1 MILDIPRSFM
11 IAWQVAFVVARQHE
25 KQGRWLEAAE
35 GYRRI
40 VEDGR
45 PDDPKALFRLG
56 HAYFRLDRIDDA
68 VPYVQRAVSLSP
80 GEAQWQYRL
89 GFLLERTKEYETALT
104 HYDAALRSEPMNE
117 RWLHR
122 RRACAAAFSR
132 QVRSASLLQ
141 EASEANPQ
149 DKEAVSK
156 LAAHFRRNDLRWQEI
171 ECLLQG
177 LQRFPDIHD
186 WHQHLGNAYDY
197 MGQHISAA
205 QHYKAAAAHTRDAL
219 AHFGA
224 AYASERAG
232 LSEDAA
238 DEYATAIQFDKKLRA
253 SEFGVGV
260 FFQARGLWPEA
271 ARHYEAQS
279 VLHPENAELRFRL
292 GMSYDRLYEWAS
304 AAAAYEAAVEIDP
317 SRPYWFYR
325 LGFVYERAGK
335 LSEAVAS
342 YEMATTFKS
351 KNKSLWTYRLGYC
364 LAKMGKLE
372 EACLA
377 FIESE
382 PLEGEELRALAKHP
396 SRRPADGTNR
406 RLTRYLRRATPGT
419 RSAAVH
425 QVHTA
430 ASALGD
436 WTNLAEA
443 HRTLADSTDEFDKSV
458 YFDLGFAEFKAG
470 RLREAVDAFLEMRP
484 IRDSHGV
491 NADGYMKD
499 AGLFEVMRYTEY
511 SEHLPIRHDVIL
523 YESSHGSSVHCNP
536 LAIFLEVAARPEFAL
551 LKHVWVCNDLN
562 RVPKPVQEHA
572 GVIFVR
578 KDSDL
583 YLRYLASARYLINNT
598 SFPTYFLRRPE
609 QQYLNTWHGTPLKTL
624 GKDVKTGFFE
634 HRNIARNLL
643 QTTHIIVPNVHTR
656 NALIEAHDIHGL
668 YPGKV
673 ALTGYPRADSVV
685 NATSRDHAR
694 IRAEL
699 GLDPEDQR
707 PVVLFAPTWR
717 GGVGSSY
724 FDAEGL
730 KEDLQKLRGE
740 DRHVFLRAHRFAE
753 AAIADFGLD
762 AFIVPEH
769 IDTNELL
776 TGVDV
781 LVTDYS
787 SIFFDFLPT
796 RRTILFYAPD
806 LEQYQRDRGLYF
818 EMHSLPGVLTTG
830 IDALARELSR
840 ALQSPEPP
848 SADFQSEFSP
858 KDDGRSAARTVDF
871 FFKSDD
877 THVLPDAEPLKTN
890 LLFHQSMIPNG
901 IAASF
906 VNLMKNLDT
915 SRYRAVLLFDAN
927 AVARE
932 PARMNFLR
940 KLPGH
945 VQLLARSGRQSF
957 TAEEKWLDGKF
968 AALNQLANAE
978 QYEIAGR
985 AYQRELA
992 RLTGTAKFE
1001 YSCEFDG
1008 YSRFW
1013 TAMFAHGEAP
1023 GQKRVIYLHNQM
1035 ISEQKMKY
1043 PNLQGVFNL
1052 YDKFDA
1058 LISVSESVNA
1068 SNTTEIA
1075 EQYGIEPSRF
1085 SYANNPVDPDT
1096 CLQLSQEPLPPSVSH
1111 WLRPNAT
1118 VFVTVGRLSPEK
1130 GHERLIRA
1138 FREECASDPDN
1149 QLVLVGDGPL
1159 KGSLASLIAG
1169 LGLQDNVLLLGA
1181 LDNPFAV
1188 VKRADCF
1195 VLPSLHEGQGLVL
1208 LEALILGKTVIAT
1221 DISGPRSVLSSGE
1234 GLLVENSQDGI
1245 SHGLR
1250 LFLEGR
1256 IEVSP
1261 FDVKEYQRRAIA
1273 SFNSV
1278 FVSKEDPPGPGPAD
1292 AFRPISTAGVVPA
1305 RS

>member
-1 MILDIPRSFM
+1 MD
-11 IAWQVAFVVARQHE
+11 QV
-25 KQGRWLEAAE
+25 
-35 GYRRI
+35 
-40 VEDGR
+40 
-45 PDDPKALFRLG
+45 
-56 HAYFRLDRIDDA
+56 HA
-68 VPYVQRAVSLSP
+68 
-80 GEAQWQYRL
+80 
-89 GFLLERTKEYETALT
+89 
-104 HYDAALRSEPMNE
+104 AAL
-117 RWLHR
+117 
-122 RRACAAAFSR
+122 
-132 QVRSASLLQ
+132 
-141 EASEANPQ
+141 
-149 DKEAVSK
+149 
-156 LAAHFRRNDLRWQEI
+156 
-171 ECLLQG
+171 
-177 LQRFPDIHD
+177 
-186 WHQHLGNAYDY
+186 
-197 MGQHISAA
+197 
-205 QHYKAAAAHTRDAL
+205 
-219 AHFGA
+219 
-224 AYASERAG
+224 
-232 LSEDAA
+232 
-238 DEYATAIQFDKKLRA
+238 
-253 SEFGVGV
+253 
-260 FFQARGLWPEA
+260 
-271 ARHYEAQS
+271 
-279 VLHPENAELRFRL
+279 
-292 GMSYDRLYEWAS
+292 
-304 AAAAYEAAVEIDP
+304 
-317 SRPYWFYR
+317 
-325 LGFVYERAGK
+325 
-335 LSEAVAS
+335 
-342 YEMATTFKS
+342 
-351 KNKSLWTYRLGYC
+351 
-364 LAKMGKLE
+364 
-372 EACLA
+372 
-377 FIESE
+377 
-382 PLEGEELRALAKHP
+382 
-396 SRRPADGTNR
+396 
-406 RLTRYLRRATPGT
+406 
-419 RSAAVH
+419 
-425 QVHTA
+425 
-430 ASALGD
+430 ALGD
-436 WTNLAEA
+436 WTNLAETQG
-443 HRTLADSTDEFDKSV
+443 TLADSTEEFDKSV

-491 NADGYMKD
+491 NVDGYVKD
-499 AGLFEVMRYTEY
+499 ASLYEVMRYTEY

-523 YESSHGSSVHCNP
+523 YESSHGSSIHCNP

-562 RVPKPVQEHA
+562 RVPKAVKEHP
-572 GVIFVR
+572 GVIFVK
-578 KDSDL
+578 KDSEL

-668 YPGKV
+668 YAGKV

-685 NATSRDHAR
+685 NATASDTAG

-699 GLDPEDQR
+699 GLDPDDKR

-717 GGVGSSY
+717 GGVASSY

-730 KEDLQKLRGE
+730 KEDLQKLLGD

-753 AAIADFGLD
+753 EAIANFGLD
-762 AFIVPEH
+762 AYIVPEH

-781 LVTDYS
+781 LITDYS

-818 EMHSLPGVLTTG
+818 EMHAMPGVLTTD

-840 ALQSPEPP
+840 ALLRPQPP
-848 SADFQSEFSP
+848 SVDFQSEFGP
-858 KDDGRSAARTVDF
+858 RDDGRSAARTVDF
-871 FFKSDD
+871 FFNADD
-877 THVLPDAEPLKTN
+877 THVLPDEEPQKTN

-901 IAASF
+901 IATSF

-927 AVARE
+927 AVARD
-932 PARMNFLR
+932 PARMNLLK

-957 TAEEKWLDGKF
+957 TAEEKWLDSKF
-968 AALNQLANAE
+968 AALNQLTNAE

-985 AYQRELA
+985 AYHRELA
-992 RLTGTAKFE
+992 RLTGNARFE

-1013 TAMFAHGEAP
+1013 TAMFAHGGAP
-1023 GQKRVIYLHNQM
+1023 DRKRVIYLHNQM
-1035 ISEQKMKY
+1035 MSEQKMKY

-1058 LISVSESVNA
+1058 LVSVSESVNA
-1068 SNTTEIA
+1068 SNTTELA
-1075 EQYGIEPSRF
+1075 EAYGLEPSRF
-1085 SYANNPVDPDT
+1085 SYANNPVDPET
-1096 CLQLSQEPLPPSVSH
+1096 CLELSQEPLPPSVSY
-1111 WLRPNAT
+1111 WLRPDANL
-1118 VFVTVGRLSPEK
+1118 FVTVGRLSPEK

-1138 FREECASDPDN
+1138 FHEECASNPN
-1149 QLVLVGDGPL
+1149 HQLVLVGDGPL

-1169 LGLQDNVLLLGA
+1169 LGLQDNILLLGA
-1181 LDNPFAV
+1181 LDNPFPV

-1195 VLPSLHEGQGLVL
+1195 ILPSLHEGQGLVL

-1234 GLLVENSQDGI
+1234 GLLVENSQEGI

-1256 IEVSP
+1256 IKVSP

-1273 SFNSV
+1273 SFDSV
-1278 FVSKEDPPGPGPAD
+1278 FTAKQDPLSPASAK
-1292 AFRPISTAGVVPA
+1292 AFEPISTAGIVPA

>member
-1 MILDIPRSFM
+1 M

-35 GYRRI
+35 SYRRI
-40 VEDGR
+40 VEEGR
-45 PDDPKALFRLG
+45 PDDPKVLFRLG
-56 HAYFRLDRIDDA
+56 HAYFRLDQIDDA

-104 HYDAALRSEPMNE
+104 HYDAALRSEPTNE

-122 RRACAAAFSR
+122 RQACAAALSS
-132 QVRSASLLQ
+132 QVKSASLLQ
-141 EASEANPQ
+141 EAMDSDPL
-149 DKEAVSK
+149 DKDAVSK
-156 LAAHFRRNDLRWQEI
+156 LAGHFRRNDLRWQEI

-177 LQRFPDIHD
+177 LRRFPDEHA
-186 WHQHLGNAYDY
+186 WHQQLGNAYDY
-197 MGQHISAA
+197 MGQHTSAA
-205 QHYKAAAAHTRDAL
+205 RHYKAAAASTRDAL

-232 LSEDAA
+232 LTEDAA
-238 DEYATAIQFDKKLRA
+238 DEYAMAIKFDKKLKA
-253 SEFGVGV
+253 SELGVGV

-279 VLHPENAELRFRL
+279 VLQPENAELRFRA

-317 SRPYWFYR
+317 GHPYWFYR

-335 LSEAVAS
+335 LSEAVAC
-342 YEMATTFKS
+342 YEVATTFKS
-351 KNKSLWTYRLGYC
+351 KNKGLWTYRLGYC

-372 EACLA
+372 EACRA
-377 FIESE
+377 FILSE
-382 PLEGEELRALAKHP
+382 PLEGGELRAVSQDLN
-396 SRRPADGTNR
+396 RRPADGTNR
-406 RLTRYLRRATPGT
+406 RLARHLRRATPGT
-419 RSAAVH
+419 RTAAVDR
-425 QVHTA
+425 VLTA

-443 HRTLADSTDEFDKSV
+443 KRTVADSTEEFDKSA

-484 IRDSHGV
+484 IGDSHGV
-491 NADGYMKD
+491 NADGYVKD
-499 AGLFEVMRYTEY
+499 ASLFEVMRYTEY
-511 SEHLPIRHDVIL
+511 TQRLPLRSDVVL

-536 LAIFLEVAARPEFAL
+536 LAIFLEVTARPEFAQL
-551 LKHVWVCNDLN
+551 THVWVCNDLS
-562 RVPKPVQEHA
+562 RVPRSVKERA
-572 GVIFVR
+572 GVIFVT

-583 YLRYLASARYLINNT
+583 YLRYLASARYLVNNT

-668 YPGKV
+668 YTGKV

-685 NATSRDHAR
+685 NATSRDSAL

-699 GLDPEDQR
+699 GLDPEDKR

-730 KEDLQKLRGE
+730 KADLEKLRGE

-762 AFIVPEH
+762 ASIVPEH

-776 TGVDV
+776 AGVDV
-781 LVTDYS
+781 LITDYS

-806 LEQYQRDRGLYF
+806 VEQYKKDRGLYF
-818 EMHSLPGVLTTG
+818 EMHSLPGVLTTD
-830 IDALARELSR
+830 IDALTRELSR
-840 ALQSPEPP
+840 VLQHPEPA
-848 SADFQSEFSP
+848 SLEFYSEFSP

-871 FFKSDD
+871 FFKDDD
-877 THVLPDAEPLKTN
+877 THLLPDAEPQKTN
-890 LLFHQSMIPNG
+890 LLFHQSLIPNG
-901 IAASF
+901 IATSF

-932 PARMNFLR
+932 PARMNFLKR
-940 KLPGH
+940 LPGH

-968 AALNQLANAE
+968 AAQNQLANAE
-978 QYEIAGR
+978 QYEIVGR
-985 AYQRELA
+985 AYRRELA
-992 RLTGTAKFE
+992 RLIGNARFE
-1001 YSCEFDG
+1001 YACEFDG

-1013 TAMFAHGEAP
+1013 TAMFAYGGAP
-1023 GQKRVIYLHNQM
+1023 SQKRVIYLHNQM
-1035 ISEQKMKY
+1035 MSEQKMKY

-1068 SNTTEIA
+1068 SNTTEVA
-1075 EQYGIEPSRF
+1075 EAYGIEPSRF
-1085 SYANNPVDPDT
+1085 SYANNPVDPET
-1096 CLQLSQEPLPPSVSH
+1096 CLAHSQEALPQSLSC
-1111 WLRPNAT
+1111 WLRPTAT
-1118 VFVTVGRLSPEK
+1118 LFVTVGRLSPEK
-1130 GHERLIRA
+1130 GQERLIRA
-1138 FREECASDPDN
+1138 FSEQCSSDADL
-1149 QLVLVGDGPL
+1149 QLVLVGDGP
-1159 KGSLASLIAG
+1159 
-1169 LGLQDNVLLLGA
+1169 
-1181 LDNPFAV
+1181 
-1188 VKRADCF
+1188 
-1195 VLPSLHEGQGLVL
+1195 
-1208 LEALILGKTVIAT
+1208 
-1221 DISGPRSVLSSGE
+1221 
-1234 GLLVENSQDGI
+1234 
-1245 SHGLR
+1245 
-1250 LFLEGR
+1250 
-1256 IEVSP
+1256 
-1261 FDVKEYQRRAIA
+1261 
-1273 SFNSV
+1273 
-1278 FVSKEDPPGPGPAD
+1278 
-1292 AFRPISTAGVVPA
+1292 
-1305 RS
+1305 